1 MLVPQQFALFECL
14 LCSEDYNAALR
25 FKDESGVIYTL
36 HISVECLNLSWEAV
50 AVAKESILKEG
61 GNQFLTFFFFV
72 P

>member
-1 MLVPQQFALFECL
+1 MCF
-14 LCSEDYNAALR
+14 EDYNAALR
-25 FKDESGVIYTL
+25 FKESGVIYTL

-61 GNQFLTFFFFV
+61 ENQFLTFFFL